1 MRRFTA
7 SLLATTILA
16 GGAAT
21 GVALAAPSHHAPAKT
36 EIRSVDRHGSADR
49 QRSADRHGSRDMS
62 REHTTLDRHDR

>member
-21 GVALAAPSHHAPAKT
+21 GVALAATPSHHGATKADA
-36 EIRSVDRHGSADR
+36 RSVDRHGSADR
-49 QRSADRHGSRDMS
+49 QHSRDTA
-62 REHTTLDRHDR
+62 RERASHDRLDR